1 MEFRSKAGLRGHEAS
16 QAHKSRLEPGPACSK
31 HVPMA
36 LESFYK
42 MMDFNDEDY
51 ESWARP
57 LAAAFKY
64 SDELAGGDDEKGED
78 ASSSSSSSADTG
90 ESEDGSS
97 VCSD

>member
-1 MEFRSKAGLRGHEAS
+1 MKR
-16 QAHKSRLEPGPACSK
+16 PACSK

-36 LESFYK
+36 LEIVYK

-51 ESWARP
+51 ERWARP

-78 ASSSSSSSADTG
+78 ASSQSSD
-90 ESEDGSS
+90 
-97 VCSD
+97 